1 MHCIKILIRCS
12 ELAIA
17 RIKLKKLRI
26 DIHLKPLHFQANR
39 IILSP
44 PDPDVWA
51 VGLIT
56 CWALLAA
63 GTLLISLENNY
74 FENMTKF
81 QISTDFKVAWIFDW
95 PVGTCLLCLMV
106 NPALNIFI
114 HAMHS
119 FLWKFFLWIDYFK
132 FKFKPGVIK

>member
-1 MHCIKILIRCS
+1 M
-12 ELAIA
+12 
-17 RIKLKKLRI
+17 
-26 DIHLKPLHFQANR
+26 
-39 IILSP
+39 
-44 PDPDVWA
+44 
-51 VGLIT
+51 GLIT

-106 NPALNIFI
+106 NPALTIRYVEASN
-114 HAMHS
+114 A
-119 FLWKFFLWIDYFK
+119 W
-132 FKFKPGVIK
+132 